1 MHVENIQHPP
11 RCLQN
16 IILGVVPQKE
26 MIASKKGP
34 KKGALVKCIDT
45 DSRQGGT
52 QYNSVPVSQCVIVT
66 FLVGDLL

>member
-1 MHVENIQHPP
+1 
-11 RCLQN
+11 
-16 IILGVVPQKE
+16 
-26 MIASKKGP
+26 MIASKKGT
-34 KKGALVKCIDT
+34 KKGELVKCIDA